1 MTISEAKKGAKK
13 TLQQKIKEREE
24 REKREMEIRELTP
37 EQRRAQLKKEQ
48 DESELLGAM
57 EFVDVKDPEEWV
69 RFEKTVIEIELFQY
83 RHFKVRAEEQA
94 RFFAVLWKAGKNNQ
108 PVFVESV
115 LRRFRRRSDASADP
129 GDETRRYEKGRNH
142 AQGPNQQTRQRKLRQ
157 KGKGKNDF
165 HGRIRNIYFENRSFF
180 GKPKE

>member
-57 EFVDVKDPEEWV
+57 EFVDVKDPEE
-69 RFEKTVIEIELFQY
+69 
-83 RHFKVRAEEQA
+83 
-94 RFFAVLWKAGKNNQ
+94 
-108 PVFVESV
+108 
-115 LRRFRRRSDASADP
+115 
-129 GDETRRYEKGRNH
+129 
-142 AQGPNQQTRQRKLRQ
+142 
-157 KGKGKNDF
+157 
-165 HGRIRNIYFENRSFF
+165 
-180 GKPKE
+180 